1 MRLQLLFI
9 TFIYFIIFCFPLA
22 TLAQEDTEITELY
35 RIELKDG
42 SVFIGNIISETDA
55 DIRFKTTADIEVSIP
70 KSQIR
75 KKEMV
80 SGQMVRG
87 ELWRADPNRTRLFF
101 APTGRALKAG
111 QGYFSV
117 YQIFFPFI
125 AVGVTDFLAIA
136 GGISLFPGASSQLLY
151 VAPKITPVRV
161 NKFDLSAGVLYIRI
175 PDGDDGDDGDDVN
188 KAGIIYG
195 VGTYGTEK
203 AALTVGIGF
212 GYAGDDVADKPV
224 FAVGGEIRA
233 SRKVKFITENWLIP
247 DSEVQIV
254 SFGLRF
260 FGDNLAADFAL
271 VYAAGG
277 DVEGFPFL
285 PWIGFAYNFGS

>member
-1 MRLQLLFI
+1 MRLQLLCLAFI
-9 TFIYFIIFCFPLA
+9 SIIIFCYPFA
-22 TLAQEDTEITELY
+22 TFAQEDSQDVELY

-42 SVFIGNIISETDA
+42 SVFVGNIISETNNE
-55 DIRFKTTADIEVSIP
+55 IRFRTTSNIEVSIP
-70 KSQIR
+70 KSQIL

-80 SGQMVRG
+80 SGQMVG
-87 ELWRADPNRTRLFF
+87 GALWRADPNRTRLFF
-101 APTGRALKAG
+101 APTGHALRAG

-125 AVGVTDFLAIA
+125 AVGITNFLAIS
-136 GGISLFPGASSQLLY
+136 GGVSLFPGASSQLLY
-151 VAPKITPVRV
+151 LAPKITPVQV

-175 PDGDDGDDGDDVN
+175 PDGDDGDEDNVN
-188 KAGIIYG
+188 AAGIIYG

-224 FAVGGEIRA
+224 FAVGGEVRV
-233 SRKVKFITENWLIP
+233 SRKVKFMTENWLIP

-260 FGDNLAADFAL
+260 FGENLAADFAL
-271 VYAAGG
+271 VYPAGG
-277 DVEGFPFL
+277 DIEGFPFF
-285 PWIGFAYNFGS
+285 PWVGFAYNFGS

>member
-1 MRLQLLFI
+1 MRLQLLCFTLI
-9 TFIYFIIFCFPLA
+9 SIIMFCYAIATF
-22 TLAQEDTEITELY
+22 AQENIEVPEIY

-42 SVFIGNIISETDA
+42 SVFVGNIVSETDTE
-55 DIRFKTTADIEVSIP
+55 IRFKTTVNIEVTIP

-80 SGQMVRG
+80 SGQMVGG

-101 APTGRALKAG
+101 APTGRALRAG

-125 AVGVTDFLAIA
+125 AVGVTNFLAIS
-136 GGISLFPGASSQLLY
+136 GGVSLFPGASSQLLY
-151 VAPKITPVRV
+151 LAPKITPVQV
-161 NKFDLSAGVLYIRI
+161 DKFDLSAGVLYIRI
-175 PDGDDGDDGDDVN
+175 PDGDNGDEDEVN
-188 KAGIIYG
+188 SAGIIFG
-195 VGTYGTEK
+195 VGSYGTEK

-224 FAVGGEIRA
+224 FAVGGEVRV
-233 SRKVKFITENWLIP
+233 SRKVKLMTENWLIP

-260 FGDNLAADFAL
+260 FGENLAADFAL
-271 VYAAGG
+271 VYPAGG
-277 DVEGFPFL
+277 EIEGFPFF

>member
-285 PWIGFAYNFGS
+285 PLIGFAYNFGS